1 MPIELWRMN
10 VNEQDSLPMLSF
22 HIRLQMIRAKV
33 RLMKD
38 EVNRLDAE
46 LTDAFSQWTEIL
58 KTKSEADKCQ
68 SK

>member
-1 MPIELWRMN
+1 MFA
-10 VNEQDSLPMLSF
+10 F
-22 HIRLQMIRAKV
+22 HIRLQMIRAHV
-33 RLMKD
+33 CLMKD

-58 KTKSEADKCQ
+58 KTKSGGSDQCQ